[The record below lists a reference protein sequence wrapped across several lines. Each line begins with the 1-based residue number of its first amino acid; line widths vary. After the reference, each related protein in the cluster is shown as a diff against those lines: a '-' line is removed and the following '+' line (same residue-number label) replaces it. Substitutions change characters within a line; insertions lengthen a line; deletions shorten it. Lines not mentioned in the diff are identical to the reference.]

1 MLFVVSSSIAL
12 ISIFEHVGQNSIL
25 VVFRWCLKREVA
37 FSSIPTAMSNIFRRG
52 LCSARVLLEEAS
64 SNSKAMASAHA
75 APDAQTTPT
84 AQPTKESLEKKYTPR
99 PKQLPSIF
107 TNKTPVDQRVQVN
120 PNHGLYA
127 FFERRPV
134 DTTRGEVSDGTG
146 DGKQISS
153 TLPTWTESQS
163 LSSRAWRASELR
175 LKSFEDLHTLWFV
188 LLKER
193 NLLATQ
199 LEEAR
204 RLGVDIQQST
214 RVNERRWRVRK
225 AMSRI
230 KGVLSERRH
239 AIPVE

>member
-1 MLFVVSSSIAL
+1 MSI
-12 ISIFEHVGQNSIL
+12 
-25 VVFRWCLKREVA
+25 
-37 FSSIPTAMSNIFRRG
+37 IFRRG
-52 LCSARVLLEEAS
+52 LSGARVLLQDAPVQPAQS
-64 SNSKAMASAHA
+64 AKVASA
-75 APDAQTTPT
+75 QSTSTTPDPASTSTT
-84 AQPTKESLEKKYTPR
+84 AAAAGSPPSKESLEKKYTPR

-107 TNKTPVDQRVQVN
+107 ANKTPLEKRVPVN
-120 PNHGLYA
+120 PSHGLYA
-127 FFERRPV
+127 FFERRPA

-146 DGKQISS
+146 DGKQMSS

-193 NLLATQ
+193 NLLSTQ

-230 KGVLSERRH
+230 KYVLSERHH
-239 AIPVE
+239 AITFE